1 MPWIH
6 KDCGGEIKANFI
18 GLDIQ
23 KNGDANNSP
32 VYMEL
37 ECDSCGDSWDYTQTE
52 VWDIATWEIG
62 NHE

>member
-1 MPWIH
+1 MSWIH
-6 KDCGGEIKANFI
+6 NDCG
-18 GLDIQ
+18 
-23 KNGDANNSP
+23 
-32 VYMEL
+32 MEL